1 MSGHIASTRSYIL
14 VFLALIVGTALTYAA
29 ALVDFGFF
37 NNVVMLAIA
46 LAKASLVIL
55 FFMGVRWS
63 SRLTWVVAASGFVW
77 LLILFGITM
86 SDYLSRGWMVGSS
99 ALDADSGSQA
109 LGSRL
114 AKIVEC
120 VVKLA
125 RAQSLNP
132 EPLTPE
138 PFTAPPPPLTAFD

>member
-1 MSGHIASTRSYIL
+1 MSGHIASTRSYYL
-14 VFLALIVGTALTYAA
+14 VFTALIVGTVLTYLA

-55 FFMGVRWS
+55 IFMGVRWS

-86 SDYLSRGWMVGSS
+86 SDYLSRGWMVGS
-99 ALDADSGSQA
+99 L
-109 LGSRL
+109 R
-114 AKIVEC
+114 
-120 VVKLA
+120 
-125 RAQSLNP
+125 
-132 EPLTPE
+132 
-138 PFTAPPPPLTAFD
+138 

>member
-1 MSGHIASTRSYIL
+1 MSAHIASTRSYVL

-46 LAKASLVIL
+46 VVKASLVIL
-55 FFMGVRWS
+55 IFMGVRWS

-86 SDYLSRGWMVGSS
+86 SDYLSRGWMVGS
-99 ALDADSGSQA
+99 L
-109 LGSRL
+109 R
-114 AKIVEC
+114 
-120 VVKLA
+120 
-125 RAQSLNP
+125 
-132 EPLTPE
+132 
-138 PFTAPPPPLTAFD
+138 